1 MHALEITIENDTMV
15 EDVWD
20 STSNSIWCAHTLKN
34 LLSVFFCLQFSF
46 FFGKIF
52 LGVTRFFKNYTIPRK
67 TQKTTHTSNTTYAT
81 IFIFFFLQNAHLQEN
96 SLFVAFFLNFLLKKI
111 IVLDYS
117 SVSGGLETVCS
128 ANFMGT
134 WMYYVYL
141 ISKQNA
147 FQV

>member
-1 MHALEITIENDTMV
+1 VRSHFEESAFRF
-15 EDVWD
+15 
-20 STSNSIWCAHTLKN
+20 
-34 LLSVFFCLQFSF
+34 LLFTVLILFWKD
-46 FFGKIF
+46 FFGCYTVFQK
-52 LGVTRFFKNYTIPRK
+52 LYDPQKNTENNPHKQHHICNNFY
-67 TQKTTHTSNTTYAT
+67 
-81 IFIFFFLQNAHLQEN
+81 FFFLQNAHLQEN